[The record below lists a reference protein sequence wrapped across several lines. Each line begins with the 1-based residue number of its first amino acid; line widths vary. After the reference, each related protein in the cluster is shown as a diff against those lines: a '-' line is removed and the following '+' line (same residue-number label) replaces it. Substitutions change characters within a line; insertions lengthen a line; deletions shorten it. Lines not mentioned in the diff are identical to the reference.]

1 MTPTEEDGVV
11 LEITENAGKQMAA
24 ALAEDSEGEGE
35 CFRILLTE
43 AGVKLVRDEQQAEDV
58 AVEHDEQVVLVMD
71 SVTAEFLKDQKI
83 DYDEAQSALVF
94 T

>member
-11 LEITENAGKQMAA
+11 LEITESAGKRMAA
-24 ALAEDSEGEGE
+24 ALAEDSQEENE